1 MQKVLLVLAV
11 LLLAV
16 EAVHAEGVSVSY
28 QISPEILLPGDY
40 ADVTLTL
47 TNPSASDVKV
57 NSIVVSGAKAE
68 PSAIYSVGTIPGGGS
83 YSITFS
89 VKAEKV
95 GRENLEVKIATEYR
109 VDEKNTTTQTITQNI
124 LLLVDDNFPSLT
136 VASPVYRGVVNE
148 VSFYVSSPVE
158 LKDVRVEALFDA
170 IPKTVYLGDFVGGK
184 EGKIKFIPDSNRLKF
199 KISFYNG
206 RNYHEIEK
214 EVVVKLLT
222 PQNVVLN
229 VTFPYKSLFIG
240 DAVTI
245 PLEITNLRSDA
256 IYDITVSAESS
267 LGSFSSPVS
276 IAKLDSG
283 EGKALSFKF
292 SPSKAGDGEAVFR
305 VYYKDELGN
314 GLSVERNFTITVLDS
329 YAVMLTNVNVVREK
343 LKYSVSGDVS
353 NNGRSEVYNAYA
365 VAECGDFRADYF
377 MGNID
382 PSDFQSFELPVECNG
397 SVKVTVQWSNEIG
410 ETFAISKTVE
420 LKGKSLAEV
429 EENPMPTYVSIAVAI
444 VILAIVGFVIYRQ
457 IRK

>member
-1 MQKVLLVLAV
+1 MRKSLLVLAV
-11 LLLAV
+11 LLLTMEVAY
-16 EAVHAEGVSVSY
+16 ANGVSVSY

-40 ADVTLTL
+40 ADVTLIL
-47 TNPSASDVKV
+47 TNPSTTDVKV
-57 NSIVVSGAKAE
+57 NSIVISGAKAE
-68 PSAIYSVGTIPGGGS
+68 PSAIYSVGTIPSGGS

-95 GRENLEVKIATEYR
+95 GRENLEVKISTEN
-109 VDEKNTTTQTITQNI
+109 ETITQNI
-124 LLLVDDNFPSLT
+124 MVVVDDNFPTLT
-136 VASPVYRGVVNE
+136 IASPVYRGVVNE

-158 LKDVRVEALFDA
+158 LKDVRVEALFNA

-184 EGKIKFIPDSNRLKF
+184 EGKIKFVPDSDRLKF

-214 EVVVKLLT
+214 EVAVELLT

-229 VTFPYKSLFIG
+229 VSFPYKSLYIG
-240 DAVTI
+240 DAITI

-292 SPSKAGDGEAVFR
+292 SPSKAGEGEAVFR
-305 VYYKDELGN
+305 VDYKDELGN
-314 GLSVERNFTITVLDS
+314 EMSVERKFAISVLNS
-329 YAVMLTNVNVVREK
+329 YAVMLTNLNVAREG

-353 NNGRSEVYNAYA
+353 NNGRSEVYNTYA
-365 VAECGDFRADYF
+365 VAECANFKTNYF
-377 MGNID
+377 IGNID

-410 ETFAISKTVE
+410 ETFAISQTVE
-420 LKGKSLAEV
+420 LKGKSLTEV
-429 EENPMPTYVSIAVAI
+429 EENPMPVYISIAVAL
-444 VILAIVGFVIYRQ
+444 VILVIVGFVIYRQ

>member
-1 MQKVLLVLAV
+1 MRKSLLVLAV
-11 LLLAV
+11 LLLTMEVAY
-16 EAVHAEGVSVSY
+16 ANGVSVSY

-40 ADVTLTL
+40 ADVTLIL
-47 TNPSASDVKV
+47 TNPSTTDVKV
-57 NSIVVSGAKAE
+57 NSIVISGAKAE
-68 PSAIYSVGTIPGGGS
+68 PSAIYSVGTIPSGGS

-95 GRENLEVKIATEYR
+95 GRENLEVKISTEN
-109 VDEKNTTTQTITQNI
+109 ETITQNI
-124 LLLVDDNFPSLT
+124 MVVVDDNFPTLT
-136 VASPVYRGVVNE
+136 IASPVYRGVVNE

-158 LKDVRVEALFDA
+158 LKDVRVEALFNA

-184 EGKIKFIPDSNRLKF
+184 EGKIKFVPDSDRLKF

-214 EVVVKLLT
+214 EVAVELLT

-229 VTFPYKSLFIG
+229 VSFPYKSLYIG
-240 DAVTI
+240 DAITI

-292 SPSKAGDGEAVFR
+292 SPSKAGEGEAVFR
-305 VYYKDELGN
+305 VDYKDELGN
-314 GLSVERNFTITVLDS
+314 ELSVERKFAISVLNS
-329 YAVMLTNVNVVREK
+329 YAVMLTNLNVAREG

-353 NNGRSEVYNAYA
+353 NNGRSEVYNTYA
-365 VAECGDFRADYF
+365 VAECANFRTDYF
-377 MGNID
+377 IGNID

-410 ETFAISKTVE
+410 ETFAISQTVE
-420 LKGKSLAEV
+420 LKGKSLTEV
-429 EENPMPTYVSIAVAI
+429 EENPMPVYVSIAVAL
-444 VILAIVGFVIYRQ
+444 VILVIVGFVIYRQ